1 MKLKLAHRAA
11 EVLRQGLIVL
21 VLLALAGGGGIL
33 ILGHRSD
40 SRPNSDVDLS
50 GENLRSGH
58 AFSPTPTQW
67 STLTVQPVEEHAFR
81 SEYPTEGKIAVDED
95 RATPV
100 FSPYAGR
107 VTKLLAS
114 PGDTVA
120 RGQPLF
126 VIEATDMVQAQNDFM
141 AAVAARNKAR
151 SQLNL
156 AQTVETRMNN
166 LYQSKAVALKDWQ
179 QSQADLTAAQN
190 DLRSAEAA
198 LEAVRNRLRILGKTD
213 DEITTFEDK
222 GTINS
227 ATSIYAPIAG
237 TIVQRKVGPG
247 QYIVAGSSD
256 PVFVIGDLSKVWLLA
271 FMRETNASK
280 VQIGQPIKFTVLAYP
295 DRVFEGKINYVAS
308 SLDPN
313 SRRLLVSATIDNPG
327 ALLKPE
333 MFANVS
339 VITDEGAPAPAVPR
353 EAIIYEGDI
362 ARVWVAL
369 DDKSIEL
376 RQVRLGRVDGQV
388 VEVLDGLKPGDR
400 VITKGSLFIDR
411 AATSGES

>member
-1 MKLKLAHRAA
+1 
-11 EVLRQGLIVL
+11 
-21 VLLALAGGGGIL
+21 
-33 ILGHRSD
+33 
-40 SRPNSDVDLS
+40 
-50 GENLRSGH
+50 
-58 AFSPTPTQW
+58 
-67 STLTVQPVEEHAFR
+67 
-81 SEYPTEGKIAVDED
+81 
-95 RATPV
+95 
-100 FSPYAGR
+100 
-107 VTKLLAS
+107 
-114 PGDTVA
+114 
-120 RGQPLF
+120 
-126 VIEATDMVQAQNDFM
+126 
-141 AAVAARNKAR
+141 
-151 SQLNL
+151 
-156 AQTVETRMNN
+156 MNN

-213 DEITTFEDK
+213 DEIATFEDK

-247 QYIVAGSSD
+247 QYIAAGSSD

-313 SRRLLVSATIDNPG
+313 SRRLLVSATIDNSG

-333 MFANVS
+333 MFANVR
-339 VITDEGAPAPAVPR
+339 VITDEGAPAPAIPR
-353 EAIIYEGDI
+353 EAIIYEGDV

-376 RQVRLGRVDGQV
+376 RQVRLGRADGQV

-411 AATSGES
+411 AAMSGES

>member
-1 MKLKLAHRAA
+1 MKLKLADRAA
-11 EVLRQGLIVL
+11 EVLRQGMIIL

-50 GENLRSGH
+50 GQNLHSGH

-67 STLTVQPVEEHAFR
+67 ATLTVQPVEEHAFR

-95 RATPV
+95 QATPV

-107 VTKLLAS
+107 VTKLLTS
-114 PGDTVA
+114 PGATVA
-120 RGQPLF
+120 RGEPLF
-126 VIEATDMVQAQNDFM
+126 VIEAADMVQAQNDFM
-141 AAVAARNKAR
+141 AAVAAKNKAR

-166 LYQSKAVALKDWQ
+166 LYQSKAIALKDWQ

-213 DEITTFEDK
+213 DEIATFEDK

-227 ATSIYAPIAG
+227 ATTIYAPIAG
-237 TIVQRKVGPG
+237 TVVQRKVGPG
-247 QYIVAGSSD
+247 QYIAAGSSD

-313 SRRLLVSATIDNPG
+313 SRRLLVSATIDNSG

-333 MFANVS
+333 MFANVR
-339 VITDEGAPAPAVPR
+339 VITDEGAPAPAIPR

-376 RQVRLGRVDGQV
+376 RHVRLGRADGQV

>member
-1 MKLKLAHRAA
+1 MKLKLADRAA
-11 EVLRQGLIVL
+11 EVLRQGMIIL

-50 GENLRSGH
+50 GQNLHSGH

-67 STLTVQPVEEHAFR
+67 ATLTVQPVEEHAFR

-95 RATPV
+95 QATPV

-107 VTKLLAS
+107 VTKLLTS
-114 PGDTVA
+114 PGATVA
-120 RGQPLF
+120 RGEPLF
-126 VIEATDMVQAQNDFM
+126 VIEAADMVQAQNDFM
-141 AAVAARNKAR
+141 GAVAAKNKAR

-166 LYQSKAVALKDWQ
+166 LYQSKAIALKDWQ

-213 DEITTFEDK
+213 DEIATFEDK

-227 ATSIYAPIAG
+227 ATTIYAPIAG
-237 TIVQRKVGPG
+237 TVVQRKVGPG
-247 QYIVAGSSD
+247 QYIAAGSSD

-313 SRRLLVSATIDNPG
+313 SRRLLVSATIDNSG

-333 MFANVS
+333 MFANVR
-339 VITDEGAPAPAVPR
+339 VITDEGAPAPAIPR
-353 EAIIYEGDI
+353 EAIIYEGDV

-376 RQVRLGRVDGQV
+376 RQVRLGRADGQV
-388 VEVLDGLKPGDR
+388 VEVLDGLKTGDR